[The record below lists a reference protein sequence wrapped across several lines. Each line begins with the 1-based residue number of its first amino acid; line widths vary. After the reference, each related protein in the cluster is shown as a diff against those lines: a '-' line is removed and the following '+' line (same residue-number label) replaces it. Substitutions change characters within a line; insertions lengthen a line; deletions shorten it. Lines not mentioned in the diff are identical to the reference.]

1 MTTLYLVRHAQPD
14 YSAHCDD
21 TEQAPLTEQGRKD
34 AQRVCD
40 FLAEKPID
48 AIFSSPF
55 PRARDTVEPLGLRL
69 GLPTQF
75 IEDFHERT
83 IGVWLEDFHS
93 YAKRQWE
100 DFSYKVSGGENL
112 REVQQRAVTALQ
124 KLLTDYPD
132 QTLVIGGHGT
142 CISTILNHYDSH
154 FGFDDFNR
162 IKGWMPWVVCLNF
175 EGTTYRGRQDLFW
188 IENGREHLCEQ

>member
-21 TEQAPLTEQGRKD
+21 TEQAPLTEQGRRD

-75 IEDFHERT
+75 VGDFHERT

-93 YAKRQWE
+93 
-100 DFSYKVSGGENL
+100 
-112 REVQQRAVTALQ
+112 
-124 KLLTDYPD
+124 
-132 QTLVIGGHGT
+132 
-142 CISTILNHYDSH
+142 
-154 FGFDDFNR
+154 
-162 IKGWMPWVVCLNF
+162 
-175 EGTTYRGRQDLFW
+175 
-188 IENGREHLCEQ
+188 